1 LTYNQLYKT
10 GERFFSKATLFKYG
24 LNWSPMY
31 RYSTA
36 RIIYVSE
43 DLLNVKMKLP
53 LSWKN
58 KNYMSSI
65 FGGSMYASVDPIPMF
80 QLINLIGNDYV
91 VWDKA
96 AQIKFKKPAKENLY
110 ATFTYTEKELLQIKE
125 QIKNENEIEILKC
138 IKLTDKEG
146 TKVYCEIDKTIY
158 VADKEFYKTKKRQSV
173 SGKTHT

>member
-1 LTYNQLYKT
+1 
-10 GERFFSKATLFKYG
+10 
-24 LNWSPMY
+24 MY
-31 RYSTA
+31 RKSTA
-36 RIIYVSE
+36 RIIHVSK

-110 ATFTYTEKELLQIKE
+110 ATFTYTEEELHQIKE
-125 QIKNENEIEILKC
+125 RIKSENEIEIVKL
-138 IKLTDKEG
+138 IKLTDKDEV
-146 TKVYCEIDKTIY
+146 KVFCEIDKTIY
-158 VADKEFYKTKKRQSV
+158 IADKEFYKTKKRKSV
-173 SGKTHT
+173 SRKTDT

>member
-1 LTYNQLYKT
+1 
-10 GERFFSKATLFKYG
+10 
-24 LNWSPMY
+24 
-31 RYSTA
+31 
-36 RIIYVSE
+36 
-43 DLLNVKMKLP
+43 MKLP

-110 ATFTYTEKELLQIKE
+110 ATFTYTEEELHQIKE
-125 QIKNENEIEILKC
+125 RIKSENEIEIVKL
-138 IKLTDKEG
+138 IKLTDKDEV
-146 TKVYCEIDKTIY
+146 KVFCEIDKTIY
-158 VADKEFYKTKKRQSV
+158 IADKEFYKTKKRKSV
-173 SGKTHT
+173 SRKTDT